1 MSRQYLEHYEQ
12 ASVVEWAI
20 RQEHKYPDLKMLF
33 AIPNA
38 ARRSLR
44 QGAWMKAEGM
54 KAGVP
59 DLCLPVPVDH
69 PCDKD
74 GAFPDA
80 VLHYNGLFIEMKSDK
95 GKPTPEQQWW
105 LFTLE
110 ATYGYKTEICHS
122 ADEAIKVIKCYLRIS

>member
-1 MSRQYLEHYEQ
+1 MTTRHLEHYEQ
-12 ASVVEWAI
+12 AAVIEWAELMSKKEP
-20 RQEHKYPDLKMLF
+20 RLKMLF

-38 ARRSLR
+38 ARRSPR

-59 DLCLPVPVDH
+59 DLCLPVPVNH

-74 GAFPDA
+74 DAFPDA

-105 LFTLE
+105 LFTLQS
-110 ATYGYKTEICHS
+110 TYGYKTEVCHS
-122 ADEAIKVIKCYLRIS
+122 ADEAIHVIKEYLRI